1 MPGTITSDQTTIK
14 DAELTTDYLVLGTF
28 ASAQALNDDIKVQ
41 GTNAINGRVSANS
54 AWTLAAAAAAIDM
67 TVADRHV
74 WVWVRLITWPSADTK
89 ANGGVGISMSSDVTP
104 TLTGV
109 SPSNGPTNSKT
120 WYVGGSNTEV
130 TTGWVCYCVDPNS
143 TPDLT
148 LGTPVMTSID
158 RVGVRCK
165 VTGTVSNKTLNL
177 HHDIVRYGT
186 GLTVKDGTSGSPVA
200 FADIAT
206 ADALNANAWGVVT
219 QQGGIYFVAGKLY
232 FGTSGQTALTYFKDT
247 NKIVVFPFFPVAAS
261 FYEWRLA
268 GAGSFLTTF
277 ALGTYSGG
285 LASAGCTIK
294 GAGSGSSIAIWTLTA
309 SAANT
314 LCLLYASIFSE
325 MRSAAF
331 KSDSEIRS
339 CTFDNSG
346 EITAGGATFTDC
358 LFLNL
363 RTTAPISAVYQIRVT
378 TSTPTITDC
387 EFVNCATAILWDRA
401 ADTSGKLDGCSFT
414 SGGTGHAIELGANT
428 PTTLSLV
435 NIAFSGYGGTPGSNA
450 VASSGST
457 AAAIYNNSGKAITI
471 NVSGGST
478 PAVRNGAGSTTIVNS
493 TVAVQL
499 TGLAAGSEVR
509 AYLNASPYTEQ
520 DGTDSTAGSTHTLSL
535 PSGVAVDIV
544 ILGPTSDP
552 AVTYTPVRINNQTFS
567 VAQSVSSGQLRDRNF
582 SNP

>member
-1 MPGTITSDQTTIK
+1 MPGTITSDQTTIE
-14 DAELTTDYLVLGTF
+14 DAEVVADYLVLGTF

-41 GTNAINGRVSANS
+41 GANAINGRVSANT
-54 AWTLAAAAAAIDM
+54 AWSLATTGAALDL
-67 TVADRHV
+67 TVTDRHV
-74 WVWVRLITWPSADTK
+74 WQWLRLITWPSADTK
-89 ANGGVGISMSSDVTP
+89 ANGGLGISMSSDPTP

-120 WYVGGSNTEV
+120 WFLGGSDTEV
-130 TTGWVCYCVDPNS
+130 TTGWVCYCVDPNG

-148 LGTPVMTSID
+148 IGTPVMSSID
-158 RVGVRCK
+158 RVGMRCK

-177 HHDIVRYGT
+177 HHDVLRYGT
-186 GLTVKDGTSGSPVA
+186 GLTIKDGTSGSPVA
-200 FADIAT
+200 LVDIAT

-219 QQGGIYFVAGKLY
+219 QQSGIYFVAGKLY
-232 FGTSGQTALTYFKDT
+232 FGTTGQTAITYFKDT

-261 FYEWRLA
+261 FYELRLA

-277 ALGTYSGG
+277 VLGTYSGS
-285 LASAGCTIK
+285 LASGGCTIK

-314 LCLLYASIFSE
+314 LCLLSACVFSE

-346 EITAGGATFTDC
+346 EVTASGATFSFCT
-358 LFLNL
+358 FLNL
-363 RTTAPISAVYQIRVT
+363 RTTTPISAVYQIRVNT
-378 TSTPTITDC
+378 TTPTITDC
-387 EFVNCATAILWDRA
+387 AFINCATAILWDRN
-401 ADTSGKLDGCSFT
+401 ADTSGKLDRCAFT

-428 PTTLSLV
+428 PTTISIV
-435 NIAFSGYGGTPGSNA
+435 DVSFTGYGGTPGSNA

-457 AAAIYNNSGKAITI
+457 DAAIYNNSGKAITI
-471 NVSGGST
+471 NVSGGTT
-478 PAVRNGAGSTTIVNS
+478 PAIRNGAGATTIVNS
-493 TVAVQL
+493 TVAVQF
-499 TGLAAGSEVR
+499 TGLATGSEVR

-520 DGTDSTAGSTHTLSL
+520 DGTDSSAGSTHTLSL

-544 ILGPTSDP
+544 ILGPTTDP
-552 AVTYTPVRINNQTFS
+552 LVTYTPVRINNQTYS
-567 VAQSVSSGQLRDRNF
+567 VAQSVPSGQLRDRNF